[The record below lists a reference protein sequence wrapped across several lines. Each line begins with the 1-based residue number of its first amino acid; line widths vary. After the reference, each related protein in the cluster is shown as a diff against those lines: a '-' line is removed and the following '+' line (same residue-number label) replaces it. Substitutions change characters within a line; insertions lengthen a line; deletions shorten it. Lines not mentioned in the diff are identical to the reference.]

1 MRRMSSDWYRKIW
14 TLDIQDQSWVED
26 TERQVDFLVK
36 TLKQRGGERI
46 LDLACGFGR
55 HSLALARRGFGVIG
69 VDITAE
75 YVGYAN
81 ETARKEGLNARFICR
96 DIREVSYEN
105 AFDVVRGWVPGK

>member
-36 TLKQRGGERI
+36 TLKLRGGERI

-55 HSLALARRGFGVIG
+55 HSRHWPDGALA
-69 VDITAE
+69 
-75 YVGYAN
+75 
-81 ETARKEGLNARFICR
+81 
-96 DIREVSYEN
+96 
-105 AFDVVRGWVPGK
+105 